1 MKRSALKILIL
12 VAITFFYSMAIADE
26 ISLTVY
32 NSDLGVVREHRT
44 LEFTKGSGRIGFTDV
59 AARIDA
65 SSVTFE
71 LVDTTIAVE
80 ILEQNF
86 AYDLVSADKIYN
98 KYLDQ
103 KIDII
108 TESGG
113 GGSGELFSG
122 TLLSYNGGYL
132 IIRQSDGKIRSIV
145 AGRVR
150 DVTFPSLP
158 GGLITRPTLFWLY
171 QSDTTS
177 AVEVLVG
184 YQTSGINWKAEY
196 IGILSDDEKSLDLTG
211 WVSIDNRS
219 GKTYKNAKLKVVA
232 GDIHRAQPRQI
243 GRRDGIEM
251 MSMGMPKMATGFEEK
266 QFFEYHLYTLPRPAT
281 IANNEIKQLTMFEPA
296 LAQVNKE
303 LRYDAQPGNKTVNV
317 FIKTRNS
324 EEIGLG
330 MPLPAGRV
338 RLFKAD
344 SDQSLILLGEDRIGH
359 TPRNE
364 EIKLNVGRA
373 FDVIGETIE
382 VSHRRVT
389 DKINEID
396 YRIEIR
402 NQKDKTETVTVAK
415 RLFGYWEILNPSL
428 DYIKKSANEVIWT
441 VDVPAEGKAVIDFTV
456 RMTR

>member
-1 MKRSALKILIL
+1 MSRLAYKILMIAAIVLSFSL
-12 VAITFFYSMAIADE
+12 VIADD
-26 ISLTVY
+26 ISVTVY
-32 NSDLGVVREHRT
+32 NSDLGVVRETRT
-44 LEFTKGSGRIGFTDV
+44 LEFSAGSGRIGFTDV

-103 KIDII
+103 QIDII
-108 TESGG
+108 TASGG
-113 GGSGELFSG
+113 QAGELFSG

-132 IIRQSDGKIRSIV
+132 IIRQADGKIRSI
-145 AGRVR
+145 ASDQVR

-171 QSDTTS
+171 QSDTTA
-177 AVEVLVG
+177 AVEALVG
-184 YQTSGINWKAEY
+184 YQTTGIGWKAEY

-219 GKTYKNAKLKVVA
+219 GKTYTDARLKVVA
-232 GDIHRAQPRQI
+232 GDIHRARPE
-243 GRRDGIEM
+243 RRMRGS
-251 MSMGMPKMATGFEEK
+251 SMTKSMAMPQMAAGFEEK

-281 IANNEIKQLTMFEPA
+281 IANNETKQLSMFEPVQ
-296 LAQVNKE
+296 AQVTKQLSYN
-303 LRYDAQPGNKTVNV
+303 AQPGNKTVNV
-317 FIKTRNS
+317 YIKTRNND
-324 EEIGLG
+324 EVGLG

-364 EIKLNVGRA
+364 EIKLNVGKA

-382 VSHRRVT
+382 VSRRRVT

-396 YRIEIR
+396 FRIEIR
-402 NQKDKTETVTVAK
+402 NQKDKAETVTVVQK
-415 RLFGYWEILNPSL
+415 LSGYWEILNPSL
-428 DYIKKSANEVIWT
+428 DYFKKSANEINWT
-441 VDVPAEGKAVIDFTV
+441 VDVPAEGKAVIDFTLRV
-456 RMTR
+456 TR